1 MMKRCAFSRNHQN
14 GFLQCAMVLPSN
26 LNILFQFNSSSRDNN
41 MKKLF
46 FIITAIIV
54 CVQVHGQVLTSGGKL
69 KPEQAIMDVR
79 HYTISLGID
88 FANKSIDGFTVIDV
102 IMSQPTHVLLFDL
115 LDSLNVK
122 QVLVNN
128 KKAAFEYKNN
138 LIRIN
143 LADELPAGKASVKVI
158 YGGKPHVA
166 KRPPWDDGFIWT
178 RDSTGHQ
185 WMAITAEGTGG
196 KLYFPCKDH
205 PSDEPNE
212 GVDMFITVPKDLVVA
227 GPGLL
232 QKVTKTG
239 DKATFHWKTN
249 YTINNYSI
257 LFNVG
262 DYAVVTRQYTTID
275 GHKVPLQFYVLKEHE
290 GKAAHHL
297 DIFEKTIH
305 EQEKYFGEYPW
316 AKEKIAICETPHLGM
331 EHQTMN
337 AYGNKFRYTKV
348 GGEDYD
354 GLMHHEFGHEWWGNK
369 VTAKDWAD
377 YWIHEGICSYG
388 DALYIREFE
397 GEAAYVKFF
406 KNSALRFG
414 NKIPIVLGKDVDEEA
429 AYNSDIYGKGA
440 YFMHTIC
447 YIMGDSTFFPALKK
461 FVTSPRYTYD
471 NLVNTDDIQE
481 FFSKESGKDLKPLF
495 DLYIRSINKLDVH
508 IRQTGENKYLI
519 QLQNFSMPLPMEVTT
534 DAGTTKMTLSEKG
547 IAVNSKTIPVVDND
561 AFYIKKVTIE

>member
-1 MMKRCAFSRNHQN
+1 MRK
-14 GFLQCAMVLPSN
+14 
-26 LNILFQFNSSSRDNN
+26 ILILISILLISKSYAQE
-41 MKKLF
+41 
-46 FIITAIIV
+46 
-54 CVQVHGQVLTSGGKL
+54 LTSGGKL

-79 HYTISLGID
+79 HYTIALNLD
-88 FANKSIDGFTVIDV
+88 FDQKTIDGYTTIDV
-102 IMSQPTHVLLFDL
+102 IMAKPTHVLLFDL
-115 LDSLNVK
+115 LDSLKVK

-128 KKAAFEYKNN
+128 KKEAFIYRDN

-143 LADELPAGKASVKVI
+143 LNNELPAGKAVVKVI

-166 KRPPWDDGFIWT
+166 RRPPWDDGFIWS
-178 RDSTGHQ
+178 RDSTGHH

-196 KLYFPCKDH
+196 KLFFPCKDH

-232 QKVTKTG
+232 QKVTKQGNT
-239 DKATFHWKTN
+239 ATFHWKTN

-262 DYAVVTRQYTTID
+262 DFAVISRKYTTVD
-275 GHKVPLQFYVLKEHE
+275 GHVVPLQFYVLKEHE
-290 GKAAHHL
+290 AKAAHHL

-337 AYGNKFRYTKV
+337 AYGNKFHYTKV

-377 YWIHEGICSYG
+377 YWIHEGINTYG
-388 DALYIREFE
+388 DALYVKEFE
-397 GEAAYVKFF
+397 GEKAYIKFF
-406 KNSALRFG
+406 KDASYRFG
-414 NKIPIVLGKDVDEEA
+414 NKIPIVIGKDIDEEA
-429 AYNSDIYGKGA
+429 AYNGDIYGKGA
-440 YFMHTIC
+440 FFMHTIC
-447 YIMGDSTFFPALKK
+447 YIMGDSLFFPALKK
-461 FVTSPRYTYD
+461 FVTSAKYTYD
-471 NLVNTDDIQE
+471 NLVSTDDVEQY
-481 FFSKESGKDLKPLF
+481 FSKESGRDLKPLF
-495 DLYIRSINKLDVH
+495 DLYLRSINKLDVH
-508 IRQTGENKYLI
+508 IKQISADRYLV
-519 QLQNFSMPLPMEVTT
+519 QLQNMSMPLPMEVTT
-534 DAGTTKMTLSEKG
+534 DAGTKKLSIDTKGVLV
-547 IAVNSKTIPVVDND
+547 ISKTTPVIDED
-561 AFYIKKVTIE
+561 DFYLKKVVLE

>member
-1 MMKRCAFSRNHQN
+1 MRQ
-14 GFLQCAMVLPSN
+14 LLLLIV
-26 LNILFQFNSSSRDNN
+26 ILAASQ
-41 MKKLF
+41 LHAQQ
-46 FIITAIIV
+46 T
-54 CVQVHGQVLTSGGKL
+54 LTSGGKL
-69 KPEQAIMDVR
+69 KPEQAIMDIR
-79 HYTISLGID
+79 HYTIALDVD
-88 FANKSIDGFTVIDV
+88 FNQKSIAGYTVIDV
-102 IMSQPTHVLLFDL
+102 IMAQPTHVLLFDL
-115 LDSLNVK
+115 LDSLNVSG
-122 QVLVNN
+122 VLVNN
-128 KKAAFEYKNN
+128 KKEPFEYKNN
-138 LIRIN
+138 LITIN
-143 LADELPAGKASVKVI
+143 LNNELPAGKASVKVF

-166 KRPPWDDGFIWT
+166 RRPPWDDGFIWT
-178 RDSTGHQ
+178 RDSTGHP

-232 QKVTKTG
+232 QKVIKHG

-262 DYAVVTRQYTTID
+262 DYAVVSRTYTTVD

-290 GKAAHHL
+290 AKAQHHL
-297 DIFEKTIH
+297 DVFEKTIH

-377 YWIHEGICSYG
+377 YWIHEGINTFG
-388 DALYIREFE
+388 DALYVREFE
-397 GEAAYVKFF
+397 GEAAYNKYFQ
-406 KNSALRFG
+406 NAALRFG
-414 NKIPIVLGKDVDEEA
+414 NKIPIVMGKDIDEEA
-429 AYNSDIYGKGA
+429 AYNGDIYGKGA
-440 YFMHTIC
+440 FFMHTIR
-447 YIMGDSTFFPALKK
+447 YIIGDCLFFPAIKK
-461 FVTSPRYTYD
+461 FVTSPKYTYD
-471 NLVNTDDIQE
+471 NLVGTDDVQQ
-481 FFSKESGKDLKPLF
+481 FFSQEAGRDLKPLF
-495 DLYIRSINKLDVH
+495 DLYLRTPDKLNIHVKQLRADV
-508 IRQTGENKYLI
+508 YLV
-519 QLQNFSMPLPMEVTT
+519 QLTNISMALPIDITT
-534 DAGTTKMTLSEKG
+534 DGSTKRFTADSKG
-547 IAVNSKTIPVVDND
+547 VTVTSKTLPVIDPD
-561 AFYIKKVTIE
+561 TFYIKKITFE

>member
-1 MMKRCAFSRNHQN
+1 
-14 GFLQCAMVLPSN
+14 V
-26 LNILFQFNSSSRDNN
+26 
-41 MKKLF
+41 KKYLLLLSI
-46 FIITAIIV
+46 FIAGKLHAQQTY
-54 CVQVHGQVLTSGGKL
+54 TSGGKL
-69 KPEQAIMDVR
+69 KPEQAIMDIR
-79 HYTISLGID
+79 HYTIALNVD
-88 FANKSIDGFTVIDV
+88 FAQRSIDGFTTIDV

-128 KKAAFEYKNN
+128 KKQAFEYKNN

-143 LADELPAGKASVKVI
+143 LNDELPIGKASIKVI
-158 YGGKPHVA
+158 YGGRPHVA
-166 KRPPWDDGFIWT
+166 IHPPWDDGFIWT

-212 GVDMFITVPKDLVVA
+212 GVDMLITVPKDLVVA

-232 QKVTKTG
+232 QKVTKHG

-262 DYAVVTRQYTTID
+262 DYAIITRQYTTVD
-275 GHKVPLQFYVLKEHE
+275 GHVVPLQFYVLKEHE
-290 GKAAHHL
+290 SKAAHHL

-377 YWIHEGICSYG
+377 YWVHEGICTYG

-397 GEAAYVKFF
+397 GEAAYNKFF
-406 KNSALRFG
+406 QDAAYHFG
-414 NKIPIVLGKDVDEEA
+414 NKIPIVVGKDIDEEA
-429 AYNSDIYGKGA
+429 AYNGDIYGKGA
-440 YFMHTIC
+440 FFMHTIR
-447 YIMGDSTFFPALKK
+447 YIMGDSLFFPALKK
-461 FVTSPRYTYD
+461 FVTSSKYTYD
-471 NLVNTDDIQE
+471 NLVNTDDVQQ
-481 FFSKESGKDLKPLF
+481 FFSEESGRDLKPLF
-495 DLYIRSINKLDVH
+495 DLYLRSIDKLDVH
-508 IRQTGENKYLI
+508 IKQLSGNHYLI
-519 QLQNFSMPLPMEVTT
+519 QLQNISMALPMEVTT
-534 DAGTTKMTLSEKG
+534 NEGTKRMIIDQKG
-547 IAVNSKTIPVVDND
+547 LLVSSTTIPEIDED
-561 AFYIKKVTIE
+561 TFYIKKITIE